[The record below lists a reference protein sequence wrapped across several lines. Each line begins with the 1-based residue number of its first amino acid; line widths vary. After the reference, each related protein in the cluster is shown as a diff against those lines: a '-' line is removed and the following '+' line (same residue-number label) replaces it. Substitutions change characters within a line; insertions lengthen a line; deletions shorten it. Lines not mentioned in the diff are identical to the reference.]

1 MSMLYSKTEGFFHRD
16 IHDESQIP
24 HDAIEISD
32 ELHQALINGQCEGK
46 IITSDKHGF
55 PILVNPPAPTAEEL
69 KERANAAIIREIE
82 ELERDKQPRAM
93 REYLIDG
100 DKTRLEELNTQ
111 IKGLRA
117 KLQ

>member
-1 MSMLYSKTEGFFHRD
+1 MSMLYSKTGGFFHRE

-24 HDAIEISD
+24 RDAVEISN

-46 IITSDKHGF
+46 IITADKHGF
-55 PILVNPPAPTAEEL
+55 PILVDQPAPTAEQL
-69 KERANAAIIREIE
+69 KERANAAIVRQIE

-100 DKTRLEELNTQ
+100 DKTRLEELNKQ
-111 IKGLRA
+111 IKELRA
-117 KLQ
+117 QLQ